1 MKKKFALLLAGVMT
15 LSVLVTGCGGG
26 SSAKKEEAP
35 AAEPAQ
41 EAAAEPAAEAAAEPA
56 SDYEY
61 PDVTWKVAHACQEGS
76 PSDLGCKAFAD
87 YITEKSGGKIKFELY
102 PAGQLG
108 TDIAELESIQLGDLE
123 FSSGS
128 TFALQ
133 QVSQVDGC
141 LMWDLPYFFHPFR
154 VLHNED
160 LELTQEDPSYKS
172 IFEDQLKEKN
182 IHYINQ
188 SAHGNYIIMGNK
200 AFTSPEDF
208 KGVKMR
214 AAENEMLVQSLQE
227 WGAQP
232 VVINMFELFTAM
244 EQGTCDAAY
253 VPDAL
258 AYQFSLQ
265 DACDYVT
272 FFEGGIGPC
281 YLSCSEE
288 FYNAQDPE
296 VQKLIDEA
304 GQQYRDVSHAAYAE
318 QVRTWIKAF
327 QDAGCEV
334 VFLTNEQ
341 KEALLAANQG
351 THAAWRERIGADL
364 YDASQA
370 YTKEA
375 LAGKNIEIPEY

>member
-160 LELTQEDPSYKS
+160 LELTQEDPSYKT
-172 IFEDQLKEKN
+172 IFEEQLKEKN

-253 VPDAL
+253 VPGWSA
-258 AYQFSLQ
+258 
-265 DACDYVT
+265 
-272 FFEGGIGPC
+272 
-281 YLSCSEE
+281 
-288 FYNAQDPE
+288 
-296 VQKLIDEA
+296 
-304 GQQYRDVSHAAYAE
+304 VS
-318 QVRTWIKAF
+318 
-327 QDAGCEV
+327 
-334 VFLTNEQ
+334 
-341 KEALLAANQG
+341 
-351 THAAWRERIGADL
+351 
-364 YDASQA
+364 
-370 YTKEA
+370 
-375 LAGKNIEIPEY
+375 